1 MFTELAYNA
10 SKRINQIQMDLQ
22 TREKLKQQSKSTGL
36 IDAEINSTL
45 KYLDN
50 ELDQLDQEIKGY
62 TANQNC
68 NLLAKEI
75 QKRRNLYNELA
86 QKRQEI
92 KKRIELNHMAHLQQQ
107 LIQNK
112 QKKNNYENFGQIDA
126 LKMHGEIT
134 ERQDDYLSRINDKVL
149 NIKYS
154 SQNLSKQIKE
164 QNGMIDQ
171 LHEDTDSANQAMNRL
186 KNKMNYYLDQSSS
199 WKLLIILFFEIFVF
213 IFVVVI

>member
-10 SKRINQIQMDLQ
+10 SKRINQIQKDLQ
-22 TREKLKQQSKSTGL
+22 TREKQKQS
-36 IDAEINSTL
+36 N
-45 KYLDN
+45 N

-92 KKRIELNHMAHLQQQ
+92 KKRIEQSHITHLQQQ

-112 QKKNNYENFGQIDA
+112 QKKMNYESFVQMDTLKLHGQIID
-126 LKMHGEIT
+126 E
-134 ERQDDYLSRINDKVL
+134 YLNKINDKVL

-164 QNGMIDQ
+164 QNGIIDQ
-171 LHEDTDSANQAMNRL
+171 LHENTDSANQAM
-186 KNKMNYYLDQSSS
+186 KN
-199 WKLLIILFFEIFVF
+199 
-213 IFVVVI
+213 

>member
-10 SKRINQIQMDLQ
+10 SKRINQIQTDLQ
-22 TREKLKQQSKSTGL
+22 TREKLKQSSKSTGL

-50 ELDQLDQEIKGY
+50 ELDQLDHEIKGY
-62 TANQNC
+62 TTNQNC

-92 KKRIELNHMAHLQQQ
+92 KKRIEQNHMLYLQQQ
-107 LIQNK
+107 IIQNK
-112 QKKNNYENFGQIDA
+112 QNKKNYESFGQMDA
-126 LKMHGEIT
+126 LKLHGEIT
-134 ERQDDYLSRINDKVL
+134 DRQDEYLSKINDKVL
-149 NIKYS
+149 NIKNS

-164 QNGMIDQ
+164 QNGIIDQ
-171 LHEDTDSANQAMNRL
+171 LHEDTDFANQAMNRL
-186 KNKMNYYLDQSSS
+186 KSKMISFLDQSSS
-199 WKLLIILFFEIFVF
+199 WKLFTFLIFEILLF
-213 IFVVVI
+213 IFLVVS

>member
-10 SKRINQIQMDLQ
+10 SKRINQIQTDLQ

-50 ELDQLDQEIKGY
+50 ELDQLDLEIKGY

-92 KKRIELNHMAHLQQQ
+92 KKRIEQNHLNYLQQQ
-107 LIQNK
+107 LTQNK
-112 QKKNNYENFGQIDA
+112 SNKKNYESFGQMDA

-134 ERQDDYLSRINDKVL
+134 DRQDEYLSKINDKVL

-164 QNGMIDQ
+164 QNGIIDQ
-171 LHEDTDSANQAMNRL
+171 LHEDTDYANQAMNRL
-186 KNKMNYYLDQSSS
+186 KNKMNYFLDQSSS
-199 WKLLIILFFEIFVF
+199 WKLLIILFSEIFVF
-213 IFVVVI
+213 IFVVVF

>member
-1 MFTELAYNA
+1 
-10 SKRINQIQMDLQ
+10 MDLQ
-22 TREKLKQQSKSTGL
+22 TREKLKQSSKSTGL

-45 KYLDN
+45 KYLGQYQILIQIMNWINWIKKLKDTRLIRIAICQQRKFRKGETYIMNQLKNDKIQKN
-50 ELDQLDQEIKGY
+50 ELNQITWPIYSNIVIQE
-62 TANQNC
+62 
-68 NLLAKEI
+68 
-75 QKRRNLYNELA
+75 
-86 QKRQEI
+86 
-92 KKRIELNHMAHLQQQ
+92 
-107 LIQNK
+107 
-112 QKKNNYENFGQIDA
+112 KKNNYENFGQIDA

-134 ERQDDYLSRINDKVL
+134 ERQDEYLSKINDKVL

-171 LHEDTDSANQAMNRL
+171 LHEETDSANQAMNRL
-186 KNKMNYYLDQSSS
+186 KNKMNYFLDNSSS

>member
-10 SKRINQIQMDLQ
+10 SKRINQIQTDLQ
-22 TREKLKQQSKSTGL
+22 TREKLQQSSKSTGF

-62 TANQNC
+62 IANQNS

-92 KKRIELNHMAHLQQQ
+92 KKRIEQSHITHLQQQ

-112 QKKNNYENFGQIDA
+112 QKKKNYESFGQMDA
-126 LKMHGEIT
+126 LKMHGQIT
-134 ERQDDYLSRINDKVL
+134 DKQDEYLNKINDKVL

-164 QNGMIDQ
+164 QNGIIDQ
-171 LHEDTDSANQAMNRL
+171 LHEDTDSTNQAMKKL
-186 KNKMNYYLDQSSS
+186 KNKMNYFLDQSNS
-199 WKLLIILFFEIFVF
+199 WQLLIILFLEIFVF
-213 IFVVVI
+213 IFVVII